1 MGEKTGEAADVEGG
15 VVVDAGGDGA
25 GAQQEAA
32 PVPVATEDAPAQ
44 A

>member
-15 VVVDAGGDGA
+15 VVDAGGDGA

-32 PVPVATEDAPAQ
+32 PVPVAAEDAPAQ

>member
-1 MGEKTGEAADVEGG
+1 MGEKTGEAVDVEGG

-32 PVPVATEDAPAQ
+32 PVPVAAEDAPPQ